1 MYRYNAK
8 LIRVYDGDTIW
19 VDIDLGFGI
28 WLRNQ
33 AIRLKGIDT
42 PEMRGSERY
51 RGTVSRD
58 RLISL
63 LERDSSGIIIQ
74 TTKGKERGKYG
85 RILGE
90 VFIKSE
96 DRSVNQI
103 LLDEGLAVE
112 YMKG

>member
-1 MYRYNAK
+1 M
-8 LIRVYDGDTIW
+8 
-19 VDIDLGFGI
+19 GFGI

-42 PEMRGSERY
+42 PEVRGSEKVEGRIA
-51 RGTVSRD
+51 RD
-58 RLISL
+58 RVIEL
-63 LERDSSGIIIQ
+63 LEPAERDSSIVIQ
-74 TTKGKERGKYG
+74 TTKTKQKGKYG

-103 LLDEGLAVE
+103 LLDEGLAVK